1 MEEKEEAGGSWSGGN
16 EGQEAAEAH
25 SGRTRFESGSAFSSH
40 RRLHSAFEVAS
51 KRFASSFQDSQTMS
65 LCWFIIIL
73 CYKLIY
79 SCSII
84 MASIYIG

>member
-25 SGRTRFESGSAFSSH
+25 SGRARFESGSAFSSH

-65 LCWFIIIL
+65 LSWFIIIL
-73 CYKLIY
+73 CYKLIVAHY
-79 SCSII
+79 GF
-84 MASIYIG
+84 YIG